1 MKTLSLP
8 VSYFASTSLSHCF
21 SLLSAFLYSQ
31 PFQNIKM
38 HCEIIDHHFNTFLV
52 GIQLKNRKLESVL
65 CDARVWV
72 PKPVYRSP
80 KRPEYV
86 TDNGILKK
94 FDQSL
99 HPWSKMV
106 LLNPNRKS
114 LNCYTTKNKFWSK

>member
-1 MKTLSLP
+1 
-8 VSYFASTSLSHCF
+8 
-21 SLLSAFLYSQ
+21 
-31 PFQNIKM
+31 M

-52 GIQLKNRKLESVL
+52 EIQLKNRKLESVL

-94 FDQSL
+94 FDKSL

-114 LNCYTTKNKFWSK
+114 LNCYTTKNKF